1 MLLQYHD
8 GTRACVG
15 QYRLDWTLDTVAI
28 QPELPMWL
36 RQGEIE
42 RDKKYVSEVRLNGRQ
57 VVDGAESWQEIPWH
71 GKLEWWYLR
80 QEARVIHVASEP
92 E

>member
-28 QPELPMWL
+28 RPELPMWL

-42 RDKKYVSEVRLNGRQ
+42 RDKKYVSEVRLNGRP
-57 VVDGAESWQEIPWH
+57 VVDGAQSWQEIPWH